1 MFGIFFPFKLLIPP
15 RRRRALVP
23 VTSVL
28 GKGHRHRHSR
38 GAKGSRISVPAV
50 RSRRWQ
56 PDSRDSQDHRDS
68 QTHKSY
74 EYLSFSLHIPTP
86 W

>member
-28 GKGHRHRHSR
+28 GQGHRHRHSR
-38 GAKGSRISVPAV
+38 GAKGSLPHLQFGRHNNAGGEVKTLAA
-50 RSRRWQ
+50 R
-56 PDSRDSQDHRDS
+56 
-68 QTHKSY
+68 
-74 EYLSFSLHIPTP
+74 
-86 W
+86 